1 MESTSR
7 DDIRKLLKA
16 FGVRADELIVSHL
29 ARTNEGGTLH
39 LALILEDRTDYGGKP
54 PAERLRL
61 EMEGEVRRGMPEEA

>member
-16 FGVRADELIVSHL
+16 FGVKADELIVTHL
-29 ARTNEGGTLH
+29 ARTTSAGPLR
-39 LALILEDRTDYGGKP
+39 LAVILEDRTDYGAKP

-61 EMEGEVRRGMPEEA
+61 EIEGEIRRP